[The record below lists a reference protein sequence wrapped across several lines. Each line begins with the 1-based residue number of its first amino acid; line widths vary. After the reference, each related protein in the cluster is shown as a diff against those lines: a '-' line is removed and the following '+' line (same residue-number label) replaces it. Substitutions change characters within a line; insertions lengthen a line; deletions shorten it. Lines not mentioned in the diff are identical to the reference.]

1 MKPRSAKNK
10 GKKFQNYVRDRIL
23 QTFPQLEEN
32 DVKSTTMGESG
43 TDVFL
48 SPAAAK
54 VFPYGVECKSIA
66 KFVGNTYFDQARS
79 NTPEGMESV
88 VFVKEN
94 RRDPLVL
101 ISLEHFLKLTGPK

>member
-10 GKKFQNYVRDRIL
+10 GKKFQNLIRNKIL
-23 QTFPQLEEN
+23 ETFPQLEET

-54 VFPYGVECKSIA
+54 MFPYGVECKSVA

-79 NTPEGMESV
+79 NTPKGMESV

-101 ISLEHFLKLTGPK
+101 ITLDHFMKLIGPQ